1 MLIATL
7 TTLLLVSLGLG
18 GAKLDNVFVDIKKP
32 VKQTVTEKDRRSEIL
47 DVRSELEK
55 TLNRNQ
61 KAWKKQINEFL
72 DVQDDYSS
80 TEADFDEQQARI
92 SELLTAKA
100 QTVLDARERMKS
112 LMTREEWEQVFLEEP

>member
-18 GAKLDNVFVDIKKP
+18 GAQLDNVFVDIKKP
-32 VKQTVTEKDRRSEIL
+32 VKQTVTDRERRDQIL
-47 DVRSELEK
+47 EVRAELQK
-55 TLNRNQ
+55 TLNKNQ
-61 KAWKKQINEFL
+61 KAWKKQVEDFL

-100 QTVLDARERMKS
+100 QTVLDARDRMKA
-112 LMTREEWEQVFLEEP
+112 LMTREEWEQVFAGDR

>member
-100 QTVLDARERMKS
+100 QTVLDARDRMKA
-112 LMTREEWEQVFLEEP
+112 LMTREEWEQVFAGDR

>member
-32 VKQTVTEKDRRSEIL
+32 VKQTVTDKERRDQIL
-47 DVRSELEK
+47 EARAELEK

-61 KAWKKQINEFL
+61 KAWKKQVEAFL

-92 SELLTAKA
+92 SELLTAKHEA
-100 QTVLDARERMKS
+100 VLDARDAMKE
-112 LMTREEWEQVFLEEP
+112 LMTREEWEQVFAGDQ